1 MTKILVIS
9 MDNEKGQKRRDFLNY
24 DYTKIKGIDGSDNTN
39 PYVNEVK
46 KKMRLRYNA
55 KQKTIDGFS
64 GNIASHLK
72 AMDYIVKNKLNNVI
86 LNEDDSLQKRDIP
99 KNLPNEITLLSGQIS
114 HPKSW
119 DKDKEWKKKK
129 ENHKITAEFKSG
141 VNNIDYEKFRWTQS
155 NSIYFPSWKDAEELL
170 DKLRNEVKSYKSY
183 DMVLS
188 QNKLIKKIYYPAIF
202 NHHDK
207 LNKSLIAT
215 NPGVIVDYIKVGN
228 TADIK
233 YPDYSPQPKGS
244 VS

>member
-9 MDNEKGQKRRDFLNY
+9 MDNEKGQKRRSFLNY
-24 DYTKIKGIDGSDNTN
+24 DYTRIKGVDGSDNKN

-46 KKMRLRYNA
+46 KKMKLRYNA
-55 KQKTIDGFS
+55 NQKTIDGFA
-64 GNIASHLK
+64 GNVASHLK
-72 AMDYIVKNKLNNVI
+72 AMDYIVKNKMNNVI
-86 LNEDDSLQKRDIP
+86 LNEDDSLQKKDIP

-119 DKDKEWKKKK
+119 EKDKEWKKNG
-129 ENHKITAEFKSG
+129 ENLKILSAFKTG
-141 VNNIDYEKFRWTQS
+141 ANDIDYQKFRWTQS
-155 NSIYFPSWKDAEELL
+155 NSIYFPSWKDAKRLL

-207 LNKSLIAT
+207 LNSSLIAT
-215 NPGVIVDYIKVGN
+215 NPGVIVDYVKVGN
-228 TADIK
+228 TADID
-233 YPDYSPQPKGS
+233 YPDYS
-244 VS
+244 